1 MTSTLRNKCLI
12 LLYIYGIKRKLINNK
27 QQPQNPPLMA
37 NNTFAELVFIPAPMV
52 GHIMSTIEM
61 AKLLLNRDQTLSVT
75 LLIINPPYSVLPL
88 TTYIESL
95 AKNAI
100 ERMRFIKLP
109 QDQSPPKLNSSAPF
123 VMSFYEFNNSHC
135 KYIRN
140 ILEDAIDQTG
150 SRSMVVGLVVN
161 ILGTG
166 MIDVANEYNLPTYVY
181 FTSNAAFLGFKLHF
195 ETLFVDPKQDLI
207 ELANSEGEI
216 VIPTFVNPVPMKV
229 FSEVY
234 PKQEGLDFLISAI
247 GRMRKA
253 KGILINTFL
262 ELETHAINSFSGTNF
277 PPVYPVGPILN
288 LDGIGGK
295 PDDTDVFRWLQSLP
309 PSLAQ
314 AKEIAR
320 GLEQSGHRFVWSI
333 RRLPPPE
340 QSLKLLTDD
349 FDDPRGVLLDGFL
362 ERTSGIGKVIG
373 WAPQVSLLAHEAV
386 GGFVSHCG
394 WNSMLESLWFGV
406 PTATL
411 PMLWE
416 QQMNAFEM
424 VVELGLAVDL
434 KLDYK
439 INVLNS
445 EGDVVIVMA
454 EEIERG

>member
-1 MTSTLRNKCLI
+1 
-12 LLYIYGIKRKLINNK
+12 
-27 QQPQNPPLMA
+27 MA
-37 NNTFAELVFIPAPMV
+37 NNTFAELVFIPAPTV

-75 LLIINPPYSVLPL
+75 LLIINPPYPVLPL

-100 ERMRFIKLP
+100 ERMRFINLP

-123 VMSFYEFNNSHC
+123 VMSFYEFINSHC
-135 KYIRN
+135 KYVRN

-150 SRSMVVGLVVN
+150 SRSRVVGLVVN
-161 ILGTG
+161 ILCTG
-166 MIDVANEYNLPTYVY
+166 MIDVANEYNLPTY
-181 FTSNAAFLGFKLHF
+181 LHF

-229 FSEVY
+229 FPEVY
-234 PKQEGLDFLISAI
+234 RKQEGLDFLISAI

-309 PSLAQ
+309 PSSVVLLCFGSTGGFDEAQ

-320 GLEQSGHRFVWSI
+320 GLEQSGHRFVWSM

-362 ERTSGIGKVIG
+362 ERTSGIGK
-373 WAPQVSLLAHEAV
+373 W

-416 QQMNAFEM
+416 QQMNAFEK

-445 EGDVVIVMA
+445 EGDVVIVTA

>member
-1 MTSTLRNKCLI
+1 
-12 LLYIYGIKRKLINNK
+12 
-27 QQPQNPPLMA
+27 
-37 NNTFAELVFIPAPMV
+37 
-52 GHIMSTIEM
+52 
-61 AKLLLNRDQTLSVT
+61 
-75 LLIINPPYSVLPL
+75 
-88 TTYIESL
+88 
-95 AKNAI
+95 
-100 ERMRFIKLP
+100 
-109 QDQSPPKLNSSAPF
+109 
-123 VMSFYEFNNSHC
+123 
-135 KYIRN
+135 
-140 ILEDAIDQTG
+140 
-150 SRSMVVGLVVN
+150 
-161 ILGTG
+161 

-195 ETLFVDPKQDLI
+195 ETLFVDPKQDHI

-229 FSEVY
+229 FPEVY
-234 PKQEGLDFLISAI
+234 RKQEGLDFLISAI

-288 LDGIGGK
+288 LDGIGGQ

-309 PSLAQ
+309 PSSVVLLCFGSNGGFDEPQ

-320 GLEQSGHRFVWSI
+320 GLEQSGHRFVWSM

-373 WAPQVSLLAHEAV
+373 WAPQVSLLAHEEV
-386 GGFVSHCG
+386 GGFVSHSG

-445 EGDVVIVMA
+445 EGDVVIVTA

>member
-1 MTSTLRNKCLI
+1 
-12 LLYIYGIKRKLINNK
+12 
-27 QQPQNPPLMA
+27 MA
-37 NNTFAELVFIPAPMV
+37 NNTFAELVFIPAPAV

-61 AKLLLNRDQTLSVT
+61 AKLLFNRDQTLSVT

-100 ERMRFIKLP
+100 ERMRFIKLR

-123 VMSFYEFNNSHC
+123 VMSFYEFINSHC
-135 KYIRN
+135 KYVRN
-140 ILEDAIDQTG
+140 ILEDAIDQTC
-150 SRSMVVGLVVN
+150 SRSRVVGLVVN
-161 ILGTG
+161 ILCTS
-166 MIDVANEYNLPTYVY
+166 MIDVSNEYNLPTYVY

-195 ETLFVDPKQDLI
+195 EMLFVDQKQDLI
-207 ELANSEGEI
+207 ELANSEDEI
-216 VIPTFVNPVPMKV
+216 VIPTFVNPVPMK
-229 FSEVY
+229 
-234 PKQEGLDFLISAI
+234 
-247 GRMRKA
+247 
-253 KGILINTFL
+253 
-262 ELETHAINSFSGTNF
+262 LETHAINSFSGTNF

-309 PSLAQ
+309 PSSVVLLCFGSMGGFDEAQ

-320 GLEQSGHRFVWSI
+320 GLEQSGHLFIWSM

-340 QSLKLLTDD
+340 QSLKVLTDD
-349 FDDPRGVLLDGFL
+349 FDDPRGVLPDGFL
-362 ERTSGIGKVIG
+362 ERTSGIGKVNG

-386 GGFVSHCG
+386 GGFVSHCR
-394 WNSMLESLWFGV
+394 WNWMLESLWFGV

-445 EGDVVIVMA
+445 EGGVVIVTA
-454 EEIERG
+454 EEIKRGIRRLMENKEVRKK